1 MSHIAIIY
9 YSKHHGNTKK
19 LLDSIKNECDVD
31 LIDITNCNNIDLT
44 KYRVIGFASGI
55 YMSKFNE
62 DIIKFIEENGSNLA
76 GKKTFLIYTC
86 GSYRKKYEEMIRKI
100 LVGEGMKILGS
111 YYSLGLD
118 TFGPFKI
125 IGGLSKGHPTEEE
138 VSKCVAFYKKVVE
151 SEI

>member
-1 MSHIAIIY
+1 
-9 YSKHHGNTKK
+9 
-19 LLDSIKNECDVD
+19 
-31 LIDITNCNNIDLT
+31 
-44 KYRVIGFASGI
+44 
-55 YMSKFNE
+55 MSKFND